1 MGAFPTSTL
10 TWVLFPLLAIVLGG
24 GRSTIISTAITPPPP
39 APLLRALTRLLR
51 PLVRLLIRSGLT
63 FPILADLLRTLY
75 VEVAAADLPEQA
87 RTDSRLSLLTGIHR
101 KELRRQRVQEGGSR
115 EPEVVTLNSQVIGR
129 WLGDP
134 AYTAPDRAPLK
145 LRRTGPAPSFEAL
158 VASVTRDMR
167 SRAVLDEWLAK
178 GIAALDAEGFVHLH
192 VAAFLPQEDTEARL
206 FYFARN
212 VHDHVAAA
220 AANIVTSGAPPFLE
234 RSAHYDKLGVDA
246 AAAVVRHARDAATKV
261 LLDVNRAALAIAD
274 QDEAANPGPRRTQRV
289 NFGVYVYL
297 EDEPDAA

>member
-1 MGAFPTSTL
+1 M
-10 TWVLFPLLAIVLGG
+10 I
-24 GRSTIISTAITPPPP
+24 TANITPPPP
-39 APLLRALTRLLR
+39 DALLPALTRLLR
-51 PLVRLLIRSGLT
+51 PLVRLLIRSGVT

-75 VEVAAADLPEQA
+75 VDVAAADLPERA

-101 KELRRQRVQEGGSR
+101 KELRRQRAEEGGSR

-134 AYTAPDRAPLK
+134 AYTGPDRAPLN

-158 VASVTRDMR
+158 VATVTRDVR

-178 GIAALDAEGFVHLH
+178 GIATLDAEGFVHLH

-220 AANIVTSGAPPFLE
+220 AANIVTSGPPPFLE

-246 AAAVVRHARDAATKV
+246 AAAVVRHAREAATTV

-274 QDEAANPGPRRTQRV
+274 QDDAAASAPRQTQRV
-289 NFGVYVYL
+289 NFGVYVYV
-297 EDEPDAA
+297 ENEPDAS